1 MKTKFWILVENNRGL
16 ISLIVEKTTLH
27 RDTISKARDTD
38 KLNFDTKLQI
48 YNALLELNII
58 KQDKIFI
65 NDLFSEEVE
74 VWEDNKETS
83 MNLQEVI

>member
-16 ISLIVEKTTLH
+16 ISLIAEKTTLH

-48 YNALLELNII
+48 YNALFELSII
-58 KQDKIFI
+58 TKQDKIFI
-65 NDLFSEEVE
+65 NDLFSEVE
-74 VWEDNKETS
+74 AWEDNKETS
-83 MNLQEVI
+83 MNL